1 MQTPKR
7 LAWTPAAWE
16 DYLYWQG
23 QDRKQLRRIN
33 QLIQA
38 CLRDPFVGIGKP
50 ELLRENLSG
59 CWSRRI
65 DEPKRQST
73 TGAAITHHNPAKGS
87 SGQFN
92 RSGRRTAQPL
102 HKHRH
107 NSGDHG
113 QLPAPLSVVIVAV
126 GVAAARKTSST
137 T

>member
-1 MQTPKR
+1 M
-7 LAWTPAAWE
+7 PAAWD

-65 DEPKRQST
+65 DDEHRLVYRLDGT
-73 TGAAITHHNPAKGS
+73 T
-87 SGQFN
+87 
-92 RSGRRTAQPL
+92 L
-102 HKHRH
+102 
-107 NSGDHG
+107 
-113 QLPAPLSVVIVAV
+113 VILAC
-126 GVAAARKTSST
+126 RYYYR
-137 T
+137 